1 MIIAPFVVSLREGI
15 EAALI
20 IAIMLSYL
28 RKTGRENL
36 KRGVIYGTSLAF
48 VCSLL
53 LATMMAMIWGAFE
66 GPMMNVFEGS
76 VVLIAAILLTS
87 MIFWMRKAS
96 FGLAS
101 EIEQSVEEGVTKTR
115 LSLALLAFALI
126 LREGVELV
134 LFTAALAIQEGSTTY
149 IGAFLGLIVATFVG
163 FSIYQ
168 GSLRIN
174 FKSFFNTTSVLLVLF
189 AAGMI
194 AYGIHELQEVGIL
207 AIGPLEVW
215 NINPPLLPDGSYPL
229 LHEKGLIGGLAKALF
244 GYNGNPSALE
254 VIAYL
259 GYLGLI
265 SLAYFQTR
273 DSSSAPRSASKRVV
287 IHVQITR
294 ARGFPSVV
302 DPKDGNW
309 MIEK

>member
-48 VCSLL
+48 VSSLL

-101 EIEQSVEEGVTKTR
+101 EIEQSVEKGVTKTR
-115 LSLALLAFALI
+115 LSLALLSFALI

-163 FSIYQ
+163 FGIYQ

-273 DSSSAPRSASKRVV
+273 DSRSSPRSTSKRVV
-287 IHVQITR
+287 IRVQIAR

-309 MIEK
+309 KIEK